1 MRDPFPYASPQV
13 PMAQQSEALNEA
25 LAAMQLDPSLGSGPA
40 SPSAPAIPVQG
51 PRPAPTPTAPHT
63 SSPPPAGLGVP
74 PPLVEEEG
82 LVIVG
87 GVKMSQRSPMGH
99 PPSEIGRHRN
109 MS

>member
-13 PMAQQSEALNEA
+13 PMAQQTEALNEA

-40 SPSAPAIPVQG
+40 SPSANPIQG

-63 SSPPPAGLGVP
+63 SSPPKAGLGVP
-74 PPLVEEEG
+74 HPLVEEEG

-87 GVKMSQRSPMGH
+87 G
-99 PPSEIGRHRN
+99 ED
-109 MS
+109 